1 MVLNEL
7 VRHRN
12 LPNAK
17 SQSPFPKKDKALNKQ
32 FHPRKDNVAF
42 VIIDFQ
48 DKMVAAVEEDIRR
61 KVTENIEL
69 LVDLARLMHIPVIIT
84 EQYPQGLGK
93 TTGELTQKLGDLYQP
108 IEKLTFSCY
117 AHPPFQEKIK
127 SLCVRHLI
135 LTGIETHV
143 CVLQTALDLIADG
156 YEVSLVRDAVCSRY
170 KSDWEVGLKM
180 VEQAG
185 GVITS
190 TEVVIFQLLERAGTA
205 EFKFLSP
212 LLKRR

>member
-1 MVLNEL
+1 MGLNEL
-7 VRHRN
+7 VKHRN
-12 LPNAK
+12 LLNAK
-17 SQSPFPKKDKALNKQ
+17 SGFPLLKKDKVLNSQ
-32 FHPRKDNVAF
+32 FHPRRDNVAF

-69 LVDLARLMHIPVIIT
+69 LLDLAKLMHIPVIIT

-117 AHPPFQEKIK
+117 AHPPFQEKIEN
-127 SLCVRHLI
+127 LCVKHLI
-135 LTGIETHV
+135 LTGIETHI
-143 CVLQTALDLIADG
+143 CVLQTALDLLAAG

-170 KSDWEVGLKM
+170 KSDWEVGLRM

-190 TEVVIFQLLERAGTA
+190 TEVIIFQLLKRAGTA
-205 EFKFLSP
+205 EFKFISP